1 MVTKRDIKFKPEAL
15 LAIVLHWLQDDQPR
29 AAVLLLLKHGP
40 LDTHAV
46 DARERMA
53 PSLDAVGFP
62 ATEITGPELLAFL
75 QTAVRLRGVRGDGPA
90 GLATSSA
97 LASQPGALIVH
108 RVATDARGDVTHQV
122 DAPTREAAI
131 LQWVA
136 LLSLVGLRHVRPCA
150 APDCSKLLVKVYRRE
165 FCSIQCQKRTKKRAE
180 RQAARDQREK
190 QQARA
195 RRRRATTGVN

>member
-1 MVTKRDIKFKPEAL
+1 MVTKRDLRPEAIL
-15 LAIVLHWLQDDQPR
+15 ISILHWLQDDRPR
-29 AAVLLLLKHGP
+29 DAVLLLLEHGL
-40 LDTHAV
+40 LDTRAV
-46 DARERMA
+46 AEREKMT

-75 QTAVRLRGVRGDGPA
+75 QTAVRLRGVRGDGPG

-97 LASQPGALIVH
+97 LATLPGAQIVH
-108 RVATDARGDVTHQV
+108 RVATNARGEVTHQV

-136 LLSLVGLRHVRPCA
+136 LLSLVGLRHVRPCG
-150 APDCSKLLVKVYRRE
+150 APDCSKLFLKMFRRE

-180 RQAARDQREK
+180 RVAARDAREK
-190 QQARA
+190 QRARA
-195 RRRRATTGVN
+195 RRLRATTGVK